1 VDGEAQTAETSWTI
15 GRLLQW
21 TTQYLDRHGVDESRL
36 ASEVLLSRALDCQR
50 IDLYA
55 RHDAQPDPEAL
66 AQFRTWVQRA
76 GRQEPVAYIVEE
88 KEFFSLLFRVAPDVL
103 IPRPESEVLVECAMD
118 YLRQN
123 GPPAANI
130 LDLGTGSG
138 CLSIVMLHQDQQL
151 TATATDVSPA
161 ALAIAEHNA
170 EKQGVLDRLTLL
182 EVDGLT
188 LPGSIVPEGGYD
200 LLISNPPYVA
210 ANEMESL
217 ASGVRDH
224 EPSIALTDGH
234 DGLSFYRMI
243 AEHAPSILKP
253 KAAVVIEVGDGQAN
267 EVRTIMEE
275 GTNFIQ
281 QETRKDKV
289 VGVERVLRFSRQ

>member
-1 VDGEAQTAETSWTI
+1 MNVDAQTTETNWTI

-36 ASEVLLSRALDCQR
+36 ASEVLLSRALGCQR

-55 RHDAQPDPEAL
+55 RHDAQPNPEAL

-76 GRQEPVAYIVEE
+76 GQQEPVAYIVEE
-88 KEFFSLLFRVAPDVL
+88 KEFFSLLLRVTPDVL

-123 GPPAANI
+123 GPPDANI

-138 CLSIVMLHQDQQL
+138 CLAIAMLHQDPQL
-151 TATATDVSPA
+151 KATATDVSPA
-161 ALAIAEHNA
+161 ALAIAKHNA
-170 EKQGVLDRLTLL
+170 EKHGVLDRLTIV
-182 EVDGLT
+182 EVDGLE
-188 LPGSIVPEGGYD
+188 LPASIVPEGGYD

-210 ANEMESL
+210 ADEMEAL

-224 EPSIALTDGH
+224 EPSIALTDDH

-243 AEHAPSILKP
+243 AEHAPSLLKP
-253 KAAVVIEVGDGQAN
+253 KAAVVVEVGDGQAN
-267 EVRTIMEE
+267 AVRKLMEE
-275 GTNFIQ
+275 GTNLIQ

-289 VGVERVLRFSRQ
+289 VGVERVLRFARQ

>member
-1 VDGEAQTAETSWTI
+1 MNVDAQTSETNWTI

-55 RHDAQPDPEAL
+55 RHDAQPDPESL
-66 AQFRTWVQRA
+66 AQFRAWVQRA
-76 GRQEPVAYIVEE
+76 GQQEPVAYIVGE
-88 KEFFSLLFRVAPDVL
+88 KEFFSLLLRVTPDVL

-123 GPPAANI
+123 GPLDANF

-138 CLSIVMLHQDQQL
+138 CLTIAMLHQDPQL
-151 TATATDVSPA
+151 KATATDVSPA
-161 ALAIAEHNA
+161 ALAIAKHNA
-170 EKQGVLDRLTLL
+170 EKHGVLDRLTLV
-182 EVDGLT
+182 EIDGLE
-188 LPGSIVPEGGYD
+188 LPASMVPEGGYD

-210 ANEMESL
+210 ADEMESL

-243 AEHAPSILKP
+243 AEHAPSLLKP
-253 KAAVVIEVGDGQAN
+253 KAAVVVEVGDGQADA
-267 EVRTIMEE
+267 VRTLMEE
-275 GTNFIQ
+275 GTNLIQ

>member
-1 VDGEAQTAETSWTI
+1 MNDKAQTSETSWTI

-21 TTQYLDRHGVDESRL
+21 TTQYLERHGVDESRL
-36 ASEVLLSRALDCQR
+36 ASEVLLSRALECQR

-55 RHDAQPDPEAL
+55 CHDAQPEPDAL
-66 AQFRTWVQRA
+66 AQFRKWVQRA
-76 GRQEPVAYIVEE
+76 GQQEPVAYIVEE
-88 KEFFSLLFRVAPDVL
+88 KEFFSLLFRVTPDVL

-118 YLRQN
+118 YLKQN
-123 GPPAANI
+123 GSTGANI

-138 CLSIVMLHQDQQL
+138 CLVIAMLHQDQQL
-151 TATATDVSPA
+151 KATATDVSPA
-161 ALAIAEHNA
+161 ALAIAKQNA
-170 EKQGVLDRLTLL
+170 EKHGVLDRLTLV
-182 EVDGLT
+182 EVDGLA
-188 LPGSIVPEGGYD
+188 LPGEIVPKGGYD

-210 ANEMESL
+210 VDDMEGL
-217 ASGVRDH
+217 ACGVRDH

-243 AEHAPSILKP
+243 AEQAPSLLKP
-253 KAAVVIEVGDGQAN
+253 QAAVVIEVGDGQADA
-267 EVRTIMEE
+267 VRKLMEE
-275 GTNFIQ
+275 GTNFLQ